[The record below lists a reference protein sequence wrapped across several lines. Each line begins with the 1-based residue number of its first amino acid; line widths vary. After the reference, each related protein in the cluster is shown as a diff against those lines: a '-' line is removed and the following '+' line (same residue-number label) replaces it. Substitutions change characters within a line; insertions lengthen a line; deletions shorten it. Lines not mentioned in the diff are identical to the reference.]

1 MAGNSCQVGV
11 ANHILCSDRRVPK
24 NSAIVFTRCSCRGSV
39 CETEQTPRENVQLI
53 IRSSENAAE
62 KEFLKL

>member
-1 MAGNSCQVGV
+1 MAGNSRQAGV

-24 NSAIVFTRCSCRGSV
+24 NPAIVFTGSCSYRGSV
-39 CETEQTPRENVQLI
+39 CETEQTPRKNVQLI

-62 KEFLKL
+62 KEF